1 MNLPNRP
8 TALVAVDDMVSFG
21 ILRGLNELNYKVP
34 EDLAIVSFNNIP
46 LSELSSPPISS
57 IDIGI
62 YHLGYTA
69 SQVLIQNIK
78 SPNHDAG
85 YTNRFVIPHR
95 LIVRESSM
103 YSHAKN
109 KTE

>member
-1 MNLPNRP
+1 M
-8 TALVAVDDMVSFG
+8 VAFG
-21 ILRGLNELNYKVP
+21 VLRGLSELKYSVP

-46 LSELSSPPISS
+46 LSELSNPPISS

-69 SQVLIQNIK
+69 SQVLIQSIQK
-78 SPNHDAG
+78 AAIGAG

-95 LIVRESSM
+95 LIIRESSM
-103 YSHAKN
+103 YSLGK
-109 KTE
+109 K